1 MKIKVPN
8 RAKVREGMGGS
19 RIRNVRAIKKA
30 ANIIVISRMETVME
44 SLSRASL
51 AVTLTSNYYLFIIS
65 NIR

>member
-1 MKIKVPN
+1 
-8 RAKVREGMGGS
+8 MGGS